1 MTEFTNR
8 WQQNRSSETT
18 AERIKQAVNPQTDL
32 RKKLVET
39 DRSLNSQITK
49 LDKTMAK
56 MTEKEKTLFN
66 RTTVAFQ
73 KHETTQAQ
81 AYANELTEH
90 RKAMKLVQGAKLSL
104 EQVQLRLH
112 TITDYGD
119 LANAIAPVGQVVRTV
134 RKNLQNV
141 MPSANET
148 LSEINTGL
156 GEMMQEIGSVPGL
169 NMSFD
174 TNGEEAEKIL
184 AEASVIADTKMAGTL
199 PSIPDLPDETTN
211 TSILKPYLYYLNIA

>member
-1 MTEFTNR
+1 LPEFANR
-8 WQQNRSSETT
+8 WQQSRSNETT
-18 AERIKQAVNPQTDL
+18 ATRIKEAVNPETDL

-39 DRSLNSQITK
+39 DRSLNGQITK
-49 LDKTMAK
+49 LDKTIAK

-66 RTTVAFQ
+66 RTTAAFQ
-73 KHETTQAQ
+73 KHETVQAQ
-81 AYANELTEH
+81 AYANELSEH

-104 EQVQLRLH
+104 EQVQLRLR

-134 RKNLQNV
+134 RRNLQNV

-156 GEMMQEIGSVPGL
+156 GEMMQEIGSVPGM

-184 AEASVIADTKMAGTL
+184 AEASVIAETKMAGTL
-199 PSIPDLPDETTN
+199 PSIPDITDDTTSTN
-211 TSILKPYLYYLNIA
+211 TSI